1 MLKRFVDVPKE
12 ERGAVLWSFLYFFT
26 LMGGYFILK
35 PLRDAMGTA
44 GGVKQLKWLFT
55 ATFGVMLVA
64 VPLFAGLV
72 ARWPR
77 RRVIPFV
84 YRLFL
89 LQLLAFFLLMKLEV
103 AQQLVA
109 RAFYIWVSVYNL
121 FVVSIF
127 WSFMADLF
135 DSEQARRLFGLIS
148 AGGTTGVIAGL
159 LVVRVLAVPLGPVNL
174 VLVALGLLEVSVR
187 CVQRLSRWA
196 RDAQAPPAEA
206 GPVGGGI
213 LAGLRLL
220 ATSPFLLALGL
231 QTVFYTVTS
240 TFLYL
245 LQVRLVDRVAL
256 GMAERTAAFAN
267 IDLWVQVVTLG
278 LQALVTARLLSRLGL
293 GVALAVTPVLTLLG
307 FVGLAVL
314 PSVWLFIGVRSLR
327 GASHYALERPSR
339 ELLFTTVG
347 REAKYKAKSV
357 IDTVVYRGGDTL
369 ATWAEDGLKALGLGA
384 AGLLLASAPVA
395 GLWLAVS
402 LFLARHPRVRA
413 HPQALAPG
421 ALPAPVAPSPGP

>member
-1 MLKRFVDVPKE
+1 MLRRFVDVRE
-12 ERGAVLWSFLYFFT
+12 EETGAVLWSFLYFFT

-64 VPLFAGLV
+64 VPVFAALV

-77 RRVIPFV
+77 GRVIPFI

-89 LQLLAFFLLMKLEV
+89 LQLLGFFVLMKLEV
-103 AQQLVA
+103 AQTLVA
-109 RAFYIWVSVYNL
+109 RTFYVWVSVYNL

-135 DSEQARRLFGLIS
+135 VSEQARRLFGLIS
-148 AGGTTGVIAGL
+148 AGGTAGVIAGL
-159 LVVRVLAVPLGPVNL
+159 LLVRVLAVPLGPVNL
-174 VLVALGLLEVSVR
+174 VLVALVLLEVSVR
-187 CVQRLSRWA
+187 CVRRLSRWA
-196 RDAQAPPAEA
+196 QDAHAPPSEA

-256 GMAERTAAFAN
+256 GLAERTAAFAN
-267 IDLWVQVVTLG
+267 IDLWVQLATLA
-278 LQALVTARLLSRLGL
+278 LQAFVTARLLSKVGL

-307 FVGLAVL
+307 FVGLALL
-314 PSVWLFIGVRSLR
+314 PSVWLFIAVRSLR
-327 GASHYALERPSR
+327 GAAHYALERPSR

-347 REAKYKAKSV
+347 REEKYKAKSV

-413 HPQALAPG
+413 HTQGALAPEVR
-421 ALPAPVAPSPGP
+421 AL

>member
-1 MLKRFVDVPKE
+1 MLRRFVDVRE
-12 ERGAVLWSFLYFFT
+12 EEVGAVLWSFLYFFT

-64 VPLFAGLV
+64 VPLFAAMV

-77 RRVIPFV
+77 RRVIPFI

-89 LQLLAFFLLMKLEV
+89 LQLLAFFVLMKLEV
-103 AQQLVA
+103 AQALVA
-109 RAFYIWVSVYNL
+109 RAFYVWVSVYNL

-135 DSEQARRLFGLIS
+135 ASEQARRLFGLIS

-159 LVVRVLAVPLGPVNL
+159 LLVRVLAVPLGPVNL
-174 VLVALGLLEVSVR
+174 VLVALVLLEVSVR

-196 RDAQAPPAEA
+196 RDSHSPPVEA

-245 LQVRLVDRVAL
+245 LQVRLVDREAL
-256 GMAERTAAFAN
+256 GLAERTAAFAN
-267 IDLWVQVVTLG
+267 IDLWVQVVTLV
-278 LQALVTARLLSRLGL
+278 LQAFVTARLLSKVGL

-327 GASHYALERPSR
+327 GATHYALERPSR

-347 REAKYKAKSV
+347 REEKYKAKSV

-413 HPQALAPG
+413 HTQAPGAPALAPHG
-421 ALPAPVAPSPGP
+421 AP

>member
-1 MLKRFVDVPKE
+1 MLGRFVDVRKE
-12 ERGAVLWSFLYFFT
+12 EVGAVLWSFLYFFT

-64 VPLFAGLV
+64 VPLFAAMV

-77 RRVIPFV
+77 RRVIPLI

-89 LQLLAFFLLMKLEV
+89 LQLLAFFILMKLEV
-103 AQQLVA
+103 AQPLVA
-109 RAFYIWVSVYNL
+109 RAFYVWVSVYNL

-135 DSEQARRLFGLIS
+135 ASEQARRLFGLIS

-159 LVVRVLAVPLGPVNL
+159 LLVRVLAVPLGPVNL
-174 VLVALGLLEVSVR
+174 VLVALVLLEVSVR
-187 CVQRLSRWA
+187 CVQRLSGWA
-196 RDAQAPPAEA
+196 RDSHFPPSEA

-256 GMAERTAAFAN
+256 GLAERTAAFAN
-267 IDLWVQVVTLG
+267 IDLWVQVVTLV
-278 LQALVTARLLSRLGL
+278 LQAFVTARLLSKVGL

-327 GASHYALERPSR
+327 GATHYALERPSR

-347 REAKYKAKSV
+347 REEKYKAKSV

-413 HPQALAPG
+413 HTQAPG
-421 ALPAPVAPSPGP
+421 ATALASDARAL

>member
-1 MLKRFVDVPKE
+1 MLGRFVDVRKE
-12 ERGAVLWSFLYFFT
+12 ETGAVLWSFLYFFT

-64 VPLFAGLV
+64 VPLFAAMV

-77 RRVIPFV
+77 GRVIPLI

-89 LQLLAFFLLMKLEV
+89 LQLLAFFVLMKLEV
-103 AQQLVA
+103 AQPLVA
-109 RAFYIWVSVYNL
+109 RAFYVWVSVYNL

-135 DSEQARRLFGLIS
+135 ASGQARRLFGLIS

-159 LVVRVLAVPLGPVNL
+159 LLVRVLAVPLGPVNL
-174 VLVALGLLEVSVR
+174 VLVALVLLEVSVR

-196 RDAQAPPAEA
+196 RDSHAPPSET

-256 GMAERTAAFAN
+256 GLAERTAAFAN
-267 IDLWVQVVTLG
+267 IDLWVQVVTLV
-278 LQALVTARLLSRLGL
+278 LQAFVTARLLSRVGL

-327 GASHYALERPSR
+327 GATHYALERPSR

-347 REAKYKAKSV
+347 REEKYKAKSV

-413 HPQALAPG
+413 HTQAPG
-421 ALPAPVAPSPGP
+421 ALAPEVRAL

>member
-1 MLKRFVDVPKE
+1 MLRRFVEVRE
-12 ERGAVLWSFLYFFT
+12 EEGGAVLWSFLYFFT

-44 GGVKQLKWLFT
+44 GGVRQLKWLFM

-64 VPLFAGLV
+64 VPVFSALV
-72 ARWPR
+72 SRWPR
-77 RRVIPFV
+77 RRVIPFI

-89 LQLLAFFLLMKLEV
+89 VQLLGFFVLLKLGVSREW
-103 AQQLVA
+103 VA
-109 RAFYIWVSVYNL
+109 RAFYVWVSVYNL

-135 DSEQARRLFGLIS
+135 ASEQARRLFGLIA
-148 AGGTTGVIAGL
+148 AGGTAGVIAGL
-159 LVVRVLAVPLGPVNL
+159 LLVRVLAVPVGPVNL
-174 VLVALGLLEVSVR
+174 ILVALVLLEVSVR

-196 RDAQAPPAEA
+196 HDAHATPSEE

-220 ATSPFLLALGL
+220 ATSPFLMALGF

-245 LQVRLVDRVAL
+245 LQVRLVDAVAI
-256 GMAERTAAFAN
+256 GEAERTAAFAN

-278 LQALVTARLLSRLGL
+278 LQTLVTARLLSKLGL
-293 GVALAVTPVLTLLG
+293 VVALAVTPVLTLLG

-327 GASHYALERPSR
+327 GATHYALERPSR

-347 REAKYKAKSV
+347 REEKYKAKSV

-369 ATWAEDGLKALGLGA
+369 ATWIEDGLKALGLGA

-402 LFLARHPRVRA
+402 VYLARHPRVRERTQA
-413 HPQALAPG
+413 PAALSTDAQAL
-421 ALPAPVAPSPGP
+421 

>member
-1 MLKRFVDVPKE
+1 MLGRFVDVRKE
-12 ERGAVLWSFLYFFT
+12 ETGAVLWSFLYFFT

-64 VPLFAGLV
+64 VPLFAAMV

-77 RRVIPFV
+77 RRVIPLI

-89 LQLLAFFLLMKLEV
+89 LQLLAFFVLMKLEV
-103 AQQLVA
+103 APALVA
-109 RAFYIWVSVYNL
+109 RSFYVWVSVYNL

-135 DSEQARRLFGLIS
+135 VSEQARRLFGLIS

-159 LVVRVLAVPLGPVNL
+159 LLVRVLAVPLGPVNL
-174 VLVALGLLEVSVR
+174 VLVALVLLEVSVR
-187 CVQRLSRWA
+187 CVQRLSGWA
-196 RDAQAPPAEA
+196 QDAHSPPSEA

-256 GMAERTAAFAN
+256 GLAERTAAFAN
-267 IDLWVQVVTLG
+267 IDLWVQVVTLV
-278 LQALVTARLLSRLGL
+278 LQAFVTARLLSKVGL

-327 GASHYALERPSR
+327 GATHYALERPSR

-347 REAKYKAKSV
+347 REEKYKAKSV

-369 ATWAEDGLKALGLGA
+369 ATWAEDGLKTLGLGA

-413 HPQALAPG
+413 HTQAPG
-421 ALPAPVAPSPGP
+421 ATALASDVRAL

>member
-1 MLKRFVDVPKE
+1 M
-12 ERGAVLWSFLYFFT
+12 S
-26 LMGGYFILK
+26 GYFILK

-55 ATFGVMLVA
+55 ATFGVMLIA
-64 VPLFAGLV
+64 VPVFSALV

-77 RRVIPFV
+77 KRVIPFI

-89 LQLLAFFLLMKLEV
+89 VQLLGFFVLLKLDVSRE
-103 AQQLVA
+103 LVA
-109 RAFYIWVSVYNL
+109 RTFYVWVSVYNL

-135 DSEQARRLFGLIS
+135 ASEQARRLFGLIS
-148 AGGTTGVIAGL
+148 AGGTAGVIAGL
-159 LVVRVLAVPLGPVNL
+159 LLVRMLAVPVGPVNL
-174 VLVALGLLEVSVR
+174 ILVALVLLEVSVR

-196 RDAQAPPAEA
+196 HDVHATPPEE

-220 ATSPFLLALGL
+220 ATSPFLLALGF

-245 LQVRLVDRVAL
+245 LQVQLVDTVAL
-256 GMAERTAAFAN
+256 GEAERTAAFAS
-267 IDLWVQVVTLG
+267 IDLWVQAATLG
-278 LQALVTARLLSRLGL
+278 LQAFVTARLLSKLGL
-293 GVALAVTPVLTLLG
+293 VVALAVTPVLTLLG

-327 GASHYALERPSR
+327 GAAHYALERPCR

-347 REAKYKAKSV
+347 REEKYKAKSV

-369 ATWAEDGLKALGLGA
+369 ATWAGDGLRVLGLGA

-395 GLWLAVS
+395 ALWLAVS
-402 LFLARHPRVRA
+402 LFLARHPRVRERTQA
-413 HPQALAPG
+413 PAALSTDAQAL
-421 ALPAPVAPSPGP
+421 